1 LAAVVAVA
9 QMRTELLHRLEK
21 LLLVV
26 LVEALLQLEEF
37 GNVDQRLFFLPVNNI
52 LQILVVGVPT

>member
-9 QMRTELLHRLEK
+9 QLWAELLDRLEK

-26 LVEALLQLEEF
+26 FVQALLQLEEF
-37 GNVDQRLFFLPVNNI
+37 GNVDQGLFFLPVNYI
-52 LQILVVGVPT
+52 L